1 MDPIEE
7 QLLAYNT
14 RDLDRFLAV
23 YSSDV
28 VIEDGENHVVVIGL
42 AQLRERY
49 GALFDASPNLHCRIV
64 NRIKIG
70 SYTVDDEEV
79 TDWND
84 LPMPVHAAVVYRVQ
98 GDKIVHVRLLR

>member
-23 YSSDV
+23 YSSEV
-28 VIEDGENHVVVIGL
+28 VIEDGENHVVVKGL
-42 AQLRERY
+42 TQMRERY
-49 GALFDASPNLHCRIV
+49 AALFAASPNLHCRIV

-70 SYTVDDEEV
+70 SYTVDEEEV
-79 TDWND
+79 SGWNN
-84 LPMPVHAAVVYRVQ
+84 LPAPMNAVIIYRVE
-98 GDKIVHVRLLR
+98 GDQIVHVRMLR